1 MIKHN
6 FIFLKIKLNITNYI
20 EKYLDIASSTEF
32 YFQEAKIVL
41 DQLKAFDESY
51 RLKRKGDYIAAKESK
66 DSKATP
72 FEQLDFH
79 WRTRNNI
86 KPSEFSVYL
95 ESQQAELVP
104 LFELICKFL
113 SYIDKSSFDKQN
125 LNDYEDK
132 RSIAKTGLN
141 ASQLIEQFLKLALNN
156 YEVLPETNT
165 NIFNRVV
172 RYLESPESRFNILSE
187 RHRNAI
193 SEFFLGEIYKGA
205 DFHTYLK
212 LHFDEYG
219 FSIKNPSNV
228 TYFYTVI
235 ILSLIHI
242 SEPTR
247 LGM

>member
-6 FIFLKIKLNITNYI
+6 FSFLKINLSRTSYI

-132 RSIAKTGLN
+132 R
-141 ASQLIEQFLKLALNN
+141 
-156 YEVLPETNT
+156 
-165 NIFNRVV
+165 
-172 RYLESPESRFNILSE
+172 
-187 RHRNAI
+187 
-193 SEFFLGEIYKGA
+193 
-205 DFHTYLK
+205 
-212 LHFDEYG
+212 
-219 FSIKNPSNV
+219 
-228 TYFYTVI
+228 
-235 ILSLIHI
+235 LSLIHI

-247 LGM
+247 LGMISYAVFCLKKKKI